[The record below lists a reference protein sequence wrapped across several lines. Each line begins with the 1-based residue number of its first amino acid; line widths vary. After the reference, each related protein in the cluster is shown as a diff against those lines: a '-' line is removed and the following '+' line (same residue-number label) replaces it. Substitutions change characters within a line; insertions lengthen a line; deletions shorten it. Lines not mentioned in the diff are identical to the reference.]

1 MFKFCLD
8 VYVVTCVHWVHSVH
22 AGICVCNVCSANN
35 FALKSKRKTIS
46 ANDIFQALEDM
57 ELEDFVPELKDC
69 LEGQHVPCVTFCAM
83 KQVQCCMLL
92 ILWGRSVR
100 VVGYDQWSL

>member
-1 MFKFCLD
+1 MD
-8 VYVVTCVHWVHSVH
+8 VGIYVLNT
-22 AGICVCNVCSANN
+22 ACSANT

-69 LEGQHVPCVTFCAM
+69 LEGQRVFCSLHFLQRR
-83 KQVQCCMLL
+83 KLIVLCCCFM
-92 ILWGRSVR
+92 V
-100 VVGYDQWSL
+100 